1 MKENKMKEN
10 KQQGNLMDFLL
21 EIEPIKP
28 KTQKLTE
35 KERLKSAAWKLKLN
49 FSDRSVTFH
58 ETKEKLITYYQ
69 NLSIPGSADIYKGY
83 LNDCQMLRYK
93 HHSYFKAED

>member
-1 MKENKMKEN
+1 MKEN

-21 EIEPIKP
+21 EIEPIISKP
-28 KTQKLTE
+28 KPEPQKLTE
-35 KERLKSAAWKLKLN
+35 KERLKSAPWKLKLN

-93 HHSYFKAED
+93 HHSYFKSED

>member
-1 MKENKMKEN
+1 MKEK
-10 KQQGNLMDFLL
+10 QGNLMDFLL
-21 EIEPIKP
+21 EIEPIISKP
-28 KTQKLTE
+28 KPKPKKLTE

-49 FSDRSVTFH
+49 SSDRSVTFH

>member
-1 MKENKMKEN
+1 MKDINK
-10 KQQGNLMDFLL
+10 QGNLMDFLL
-21 EIEPIKP
+21 EIEPIIGKSKH
-28 KTQKLTE
+28 KTKKLTE

>member
-1 MKENKMKEN
+1 MKEN

-21 EIEPIKP
+21 EIEPIIGKSKHKP
-28 KTQKLTE
+28 KKLTE

-93 HHSYFKAED
+93 YHSYFKGED

>member
-1 MKENKMKEN
+1 MKDINK
-10 KQQGNLMDFLL
+10 QGNLMDFLL
-21 EIEPIKP
+21 EIEPIIGESKH
-28 KTQKLTE
+28 KTKKLTE

-69 NLSIPGSADIYKGY
+69 NLSILGSADIYKGY

>member
-1 MKENKMKEN
+1 MKEN

-21 EIEPIKP
+21 EIEPIISKHKP
-28 KTQKLTE
+28 KHQKLTE
-35 KERLKSAAWKLKLN
+35 KERLKLAAWKLKLN

-58 ETKEKLITYYQ
+58 KTKEKLITYYQ